1 MAKQGDYSVQDVF
14 DMCRAYMNDEHVSF
28 IQKAYAFAKKAHEG
42 IVRKSGEPYII
53 HPVQVAGMLAK
64 LYMDPFTVA
73 TGFLHDVVE
82 DTEYTYED
90 MVKEFSQT
98 VADLIEG
105 VTKIG
110 QVEYQSKVEN
120 KAENHRKMLLAMSN
134 DLRVIIIKL
143 ADRLHNMRTM
153 EYQTPEKQ
161 KQKSEETLE
170 IYAPL
175 AHRLGMSKIKWEL
188 EDLSLR
194 YLETEQYYNIV
205 KLMKDRREER
215 ERMVQETIDT
225 LKKVVTDMSI
235 TAEINGRP
243 KHIYSI
249 YKKMVNKKKEFDEI
263 YDLLAVRVLVS
274 DIKDCY
280 AVLGAVHTK
289 WTPLPGRFKDYI
301 AMPKPNMYQSLHTT
315 VIGPGGTPVEIQ
327 IRTFE
332 MHRIAENGVAAH
344 WAYKEGVTRQ
354 VEETPLQNHMN
365 WFRNLLDLQQD
376 SQNASDF
383 IESVKTDIFKDRVYV
398 FTPKGDVTELPKGSG
413 PLDFAYSVHTE
424 LGNKTIGASVNGR
437 QVGLDTRLKTGDI
450 IEIRTSHNAK
460 PSPDWL
466 KFVVT
471 SRARNKIKRY
481 FKLQERDISIQR
493 GKEMLE
499 KAIHDLDFDPKEF
512 MTKEKM
518 MDIIER
524 FNTTNEQDI
533 YASIGFGELSA
544 LSVCNRLTEDER
556 RLRESE
562 LEKQKLFS
570 EPEKPKQAMKIR
582 DENGII
588 VSGGDNLLIR
598 LSRCCRP
605 VPGDLVVGYITKGHG
620 ISVHRQDCPN
630 VHVSGQEKNRLIDVE
645 WDAVAAKKTLNYDTE
660 LIITGYDRHGIF
672 TDIVNTVNSIV
683 KRLNSIHAKVD
694 DNTQT
699 VTVTLRVGIQDIGE
713 LDRLVEKLKMIT
725 DVYRVHRVIS

>member
-1 MAKQGDYSVQDVF
+1 MAKQEEYTVQDVF
-14 DMCRAYMNDEHVSF
+14 DMCRQYMNDEHVSF
-28 IQKAYAFAKKAHEG
+28 VKKAYEFAKKAHAG
-42 IVRKSGEPYII
+42 VVRKSGEPYII
-53 HPVQVAGMLAK
+53 HPIQVAGMLAK

-82 DTEYTYED
+82 DTDYTYED
-90 MVKEFSQT
+90 MVELFSAT

-134 DLRVIIIKL
+134 DLRVILIKL

-194 YLETEQYYNIV
+194 YLETEKYYNIV
-205 KLMKDRREER
+205 KLMKDKREER

-225 LKKVVTDMSI
+225 LKNSVAEMHIK
-235 TAEINGRP
+235 AEISGRP

-263 YDLLAVRVLVS
+263 YDLLAVRVIVQ

-280 AVLGAVHTK
+280 AVLGEVHTK

-354 VEETPLQNHMN
+354 VDETPLQNHMN

-383 IESVKTDIFKDRVYV
+383 IESVKTDIFHDRVYV

-424 LGNKTIGASVNGR
+424 LGNQTIGASVNGR

-450 IEIRTSHNAK
+450 IEIRTSNHAK

-481 FKLQERDISIQR
+481 FKLQERDMSIQR
-493 GKEMLE
+493 GKELLE
-499 KAIHDLDFDPKEF
+499 KAIIELDFDPKEF
-512 MTKEKM
+512 ITKEKLA
-518 MDIIER
+518 DIAER
-524 FNTTNEQDI
+524 FNTATEDDI
-533 YASIGFGELSA
+533 YASIGFGELSP
-544 LSVCNRLTEDER
+544 LSVSNRLTEDER
-556 RLRESE
+556 RLRENE
-562 LEKQKLFS
+562 IEKQKLFA
-570 EPEKPKQAMKIR
+570 EPEKPKMAMKIR

-605 VPGDLVVGYITKGHG
+605 VPGDLIVGYITKGHG

-630 VHVSGQEKNRLIDVE
+630 VQLVGSEQERLIEVE
-645 WDAVAAKKTLNYDTE
+645 WDAAITKKTLHYDTE
-660 LIITGYDRHGIF
+660 LIITGYNRNGMF
-672 TDIVNTVNSIV
+672 NDIINTVNTVV
-683 KRLNSIHAKVD
+683 KRLNSIHAKID
-694 DNTQT
+694 DNQT
-699 VTVTLRVGIQDIGE
+699 VTVTLRVGIQDIAE
-713 LDRLVEKLKMIT
+713 LDKLVEKLKMIT